1 LASDRDEIGAAPEF
15 PFKQGQGMILD
26 NLDTHCLASELC
38 LWLAFGLAL
47 I

>member
-1 LASDRDEIGAAPEF
+1 LASGRNEIGVAPEF
-15 PFKQGQGMILD
+15 PFKQRQGMIHD